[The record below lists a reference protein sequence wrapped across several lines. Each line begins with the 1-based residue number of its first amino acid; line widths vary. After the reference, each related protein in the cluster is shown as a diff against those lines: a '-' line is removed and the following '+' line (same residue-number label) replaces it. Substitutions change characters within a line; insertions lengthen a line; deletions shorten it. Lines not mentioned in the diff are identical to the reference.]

1 MPGHWFDTW
10 LPRAASRPR
19 LHLVRRL
26 KAVPPDRWFLIGF
39 VLLFGVFFLVLVVQ
53 PSSVGRR
60 QVTPALQCLAAPSP
74 PRRLA

>member
-53 PSSVGRR
+53 PSSVGGGGK
-60 QVTPALQCLAAPSP
+60 
-74 PRRLA
+74 